1 MSEDV
6 RGALEQ
12 AQIEGLERIAST
24 HDLAELEEA
33 RVRTLGRKAS
43 LAAARS
49 GLGRLSET
57 ERKEVG
63 RLANSVQATLEAA
76 LEERRI
82 AFEAA
87 ELEQR
92 WETERVDVTLPGTA
106 PPVAPPH
113 PLSRTIAEIVDIFV
127 GLGYRAADGP
137 EAELSSYNFDALNTP
152 AEHPARSPLDTF
164 YIEGTDEAVCLRTQT
179 SPVQIRALE
188 LQPPPLYVLVP
199 GRVYRRDTVD
209 ATHLNVFTQIE
220 GLAVDEAITMGDLKG
235 TLQTFAHEIFGKDL
249 DTRLRPHYFPFTEP
263 SAEMD
268 VECFV
273 CRGAGCRLCKG
284 EGWIEVL
291 GCGMVHPF
299 LFEWVLAHTTDEAVR
314 HSYESGRYTGFAF
327 GIGVER
333 IAALAHGV
341 NDIRY
346 FWENDLRFLKQFRT
360 VP

>member
-1 MSEDV
+1 MSDELKAAIESA
-6 RGALEQ
+6 RK
-12 AQIEGLERIAST
+12 EGLEKISGAG
-24 HDLAELEEA
+24 DLASLEEA
-33 RVRTLGRKAS
+33 RVRTLGRKAP
-43 LAAARS
+43 LAKARS
-49 GLGRLSET
+49 GLGGLSDP

-63 RLANSVQATLEAA
+63 RLANEVQSALEAA
-76 LEERRI
+76 LEERRL
-82 AFEAA
+82 ALEAK
-87 ELEQR
+87 ELERR
-92 WETERVDVTLPGTA
+92 WQTERIDVTLPGTKA
-106 PPVAPPH
+106 PAAPPH
-113 PLSRTIAEIVDIFV
+113 PLSRTIEEIVDVFV
-127 GLGYRAADGP
+127 GLGYRVADGP
-137 EAELSSYNFDALNTP
+137 EAELSTYNFDALNTP
-152 AEHPARSPLDTF
+152 PEHPARSPLDTF
-164 YIEGTDEAVCLRTQT
+164 YIEGSDESVCLRTQT
-179 SPVQIRALE
+179 SPVQIRTLE
-188 LQPPPLYVLVP
+188 LHPPPVYVLAP

-220 GLAVDEAITMGDLKG
+220 GLAVDEGITMGDLKG

-291 GCGMVHPF
+291 GCGMVHPY
-299 LFEWVLAHTTDEAVR
+299 LYEWVARHSGEEAVR
-314 HSYESGRYTGFAF
+314 AAYESDRFTGFAF

-346 FWENDLRFLKQFRT
+346 FWENDLRFLEQFRT